1 MKYTILSLDPK
12 EVLALDEL
20 LRYQI
25 ETRAGDLQNATGNMY
40 PEDLLW
46 MTEHAYRAATMLHK
60 LDHAA
65 PKKKRG
71 K

>member
-12 EVLALDEL
+12 ELDIL
-20 LRYQI
+20 TDMLRYEI
-25 ETRAGDLQNATGNMY
+25 ETRGHDLSDNY
-40 PEDLLW
+40 LHHPEDLLW
-46 MTEHAYRAATMLHK
+46 MTENAHKAATLLHK
-60 LDHAA
+60 IYLAA

>member
-12 EVLALDEL
+12 ELEILQSI
-20 LRYQI
+20 LRYEI
-25 ETRAGDLQNATGNMY
+25 ELRGHDLSNVTDNTH

-46 MTEHAYRAATMLHK
+46 MTESAHKSATLLHK
-60 LDHAA
+60 IYLAA
-65 PKKKRG
+65 PKKRG

>member
-1 MKYTILSLDPK
+1 MRYTILSLDPK
-12 EVLALDEL
+12 ELGILTHR
-20 LRYQI
+20 LRYEI
-25 ETRAGDLQNATGNMY
+25 ETRGLDISNTNNTH

-46 MTEHAYRAATMLHK
+46 MTENAHKAATLLHK
-60 LDHAA
+60 IYLAA

>member
-12 EVLALDEL
+12 ELEVLQDM
-20 LRYQI
+20 LRSEI
-25 ETRAGDLQNATGNMY
+25 EIRGHDLSSISTSTH

-46 MTEHAYRAATMLHK
+46 MTENAHKAATLLHK
-60 LDHAA
+60 IYLAA
-65 PKKKRG
+65 PKKKG

>member
-12 EVLALDEL
+12 ELEVLENI
-20 LRYQI
+20 LRYEI
-25 ETRAGDLQNATGNMY
+25 ETRGIDLHNATSHH

-46 MTEHAYRAATMLHK
+46 MTEHAHKSATLLHK
-60 LDHAA
+60 IYLAA